1 MAFAD
6 GTADFRS
13 DTVTQPTQAMRD
25 AMARAPVG
33 DDVYGEDPTVN
44 RLEEACAAA
53 LGKQAALFVPSGT
66 MGNQLGIM
74 LHTRPGEE
82 VLCDEAAHL
91 RSIERGAASALSGV
105 AFRTV
110 DTAGGA
116 ITPRDVEE
124 AMSAAGTFLPRIGL
138 LTWENTHG
146 SSGGRVV
153 PVDVMQQTSAA
164 ARRHGLSQHLDGAR
178 LWNASIASGVDAA
191 SYGDAVDTV
200 TFCFSKGL
208 GAPVGSVLCG
218 DADAIGEAR
227 YLRKRLGGGMRQ
239 VGVIA
244 AAAQVA
250 FDDRARLAEDHRLA
264 FTLAVRL
271 AERIPGSV
279 DSAAVE
285 TNIVNVDASVL
296 PPIEALIERCSARGV
311 VVSAPRLGVL
321 RLVTHRDV
329 GDDDVDRLVEAFV
342 SE

>member
-13 DTVTQPTQAMRD
+13 DTVTRPTPAMRD

-53 LGKQAALFVPSGT
+53 LGKQSALFVPSGT
-66 MGNQLGIM
+66 MGNQLAIM
-74 LHTRPGEE
+74 LQTRPGEE
-82 VLCDEAAHL
+82 VLCDEEAHL

-110 DTAGGA
+110 DADGGA
-116 ITPRDVEE
+116 ITPGDVDA

-146 SSGGRVV
+146 GRGGRVV
-153 PVDVMQQTSAA
+153 PIEIMEETSAA
-164 ARRHGLSQHLDGAR
+164 ARRHRLSQHLDGAR
-178 LWNASIASGVDAA
+178 LWNATAASGIDAA
-191 SYGDAVDTV
+191 RYSAAVDTV
-200 TFCFSKGL
+200 AFCFSKGL
-208 GAPVGSVLCG
+208 GAPVGSILCG
-218 DADAIGEAR
+218 DSDAIGEAR

-250 FDDRARLAEDHRLA
+250 FDDRARLVEDHQLA
-264 FTLAVRL
+264 SELAEQL
-271 AERIPGSV
+271 AERFPGSV
-279 DSAAVE
+279 DPADVE

-296 PPIEALIERCSARGV
+296 PPIEALMERCSARGV

-329 GDDDVDRLVEAFV
+329 DGNDVERLVAAFGF
-342 SE
+342 E